1 MYVHRNATIAD
12 FSYGFIA
19 EIGYIANFGYI
30 AVKGHLLYC
39 LLTVFILP
47 LVQPCMNIKDR
58 HRYNTS
64 SDPPLTVTSAIEF
77 TEQQM
82 CHKEHTI

>member
-30 AVKGHLLYC
+30 AVKGHMLYC
-39 LLTVFILP
+39 YLDIYGG
-47 LVQPCMNIKDR
+47 C
-58 HRYNTS
+58 S
-64 SDPPLTVTSAIEF
+64 SGNERQYTWYVS
-77 TEQQM
+77 
-82 CHKEHTI
+82 